1 LLIEAAQRLMREQ
14 GVDATSVQQITEEAD
29 VGLGTFYLHFE
40 SKVEVLAAVIAE
52 MMLAHREEVERITAD
67 LEDPAEIVG
76 AAVRY
81 TLHHV
86 VRDPLWSWFLLR
98 SGLPVERLREA
109 FGEHASGHVLQ
120 GIAAGRFQPQDVAAL
135 SSFLTGAVT
144 GVISER
150 VSGRLG
156 PEADHVAAELFLVT
170 LGVPRSDAAAIARRP
185 IPALESADR
194 RRSA

>member
-1 LLIEAAQRLMREQ
+1 LLVEAAQRLMRQQ
-14 GVDATSVQQITEEAD
+14 GVDETSVQQITEEAD

-40 SKVEVLAAVIAE
+40 SKVEVLAAVVAE
-52 MMLAHREEVERITAD
+52 MMEEHREQVERITAR

-120 GIAAGRFQPQDVAAL
+120 GIAKGRFQQQDVAAL

-150 VSGRLG
+150 VAGRLG

-170 LGVPRSDAAAIARRP
+170 LGVPRADAAAIARRP
-185 IPALESADR
+185 IPALDPEVR